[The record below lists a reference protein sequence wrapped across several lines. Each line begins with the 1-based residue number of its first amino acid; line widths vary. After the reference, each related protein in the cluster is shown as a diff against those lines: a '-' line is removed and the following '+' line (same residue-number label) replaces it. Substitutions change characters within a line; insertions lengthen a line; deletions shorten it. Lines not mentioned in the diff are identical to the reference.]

1 MDEGPDVGETLIKIF
16 QELGERDYI
25 LNWWKKVE
33 IKQETLTLYYRDCLS
48 DLFSKECPKKIMA
61 ILFKP

>member
-25 LNWWKKVE
+25 LNCWKKVE
-33 IKQETLTLYYRDCLS
+33 IKQETLTLYYRDC
-48 DLFSKECPKKIMA
+48 FRVP
-61 ILFKP
+61 